1 MDRTF
6 ALNAAYEEIKAGR
19 WWLPP
24 DARAI
29 DGGELYAQLKAP
41 TRIRDLA
48 SGELRYKW
56 TETGPL
62 DHYRHAHAY
71 DFLAAAH
78 AIAHPPA
85 FCMGMAA
92 GELESYKLL
101 ADYSGRPRQ
110 WLTHGA
116 DW

>member
-1 MDRTF
+1 MPT
-6 ALNAAYEEIKAGR
+6 
-19 WWLPP
+19 

-48 SGELRYKW
+48 SGELRYRW
-56 TETGPL
+56 TETGPRDL
-62 DHYRHAHAY
+62 YRHAHAY

-78 AIAHPPA
+78 AGAYPPA
-85 FCMGMAA
+85 CCMGMAA
-92 GELESYKLL
+92 GELESFRLF
-101 ADYSGRPRQ
+101 ADYGDSRGP